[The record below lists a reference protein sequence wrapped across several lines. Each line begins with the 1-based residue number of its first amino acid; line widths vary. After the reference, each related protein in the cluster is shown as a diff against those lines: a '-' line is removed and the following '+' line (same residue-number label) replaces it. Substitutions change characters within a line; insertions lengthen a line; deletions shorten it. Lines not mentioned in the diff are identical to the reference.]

1 MAKDANSEAAQAARN
16 SGPGERLE
24 SWGEIAA
31 YLNCEVRTAQRWE
44 REGRLPVHRLLL
56 QKQGRV
62 YAYKS
67 ELDDWRR
74 KRDPRL
80 ESNRGSEP
88 IEDNA
93 GKPATLAR
101 AVAQGSAGAGCWPW
115 DYWWRRSSAHTSPG
129 STIIRLA

>member
-1 MAKDANSEAAQAARN
+1 MAKDTPNSEAAQVTRN

-56 QKQGRV
+56 QKQGRA

-67 ELDDWRR
+67 ELMTGGGNAT
-74 KRDPRL
+74 RD
-80 ESNRGSEP
+80 
-88 IEDNA
+88 
-93 GKPATLAR
+93 
-101 AVAQGSAGAGCWPW
+101 
-115 DYWWRRSSAHTSPG
+115 
-129 STIIRLA
+129 